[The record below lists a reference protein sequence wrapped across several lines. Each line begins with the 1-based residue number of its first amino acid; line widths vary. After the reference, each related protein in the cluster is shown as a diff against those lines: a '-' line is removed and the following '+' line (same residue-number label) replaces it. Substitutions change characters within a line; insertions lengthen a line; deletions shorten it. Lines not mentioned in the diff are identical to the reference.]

1 MLIESRGWPKSKA
14 TKWSLLQTKRLIP
27 AFSSK
32 AKIKDYSVQAHNSV
46 PDPKFH
52 TDITVFNTHCYNFIN
67 SAESTK
73 GLYLPNSN
81 CRSKYRKDIAG
92 FVPEHHK
99 KVSIA

>member
-1 MLIESRGWPKSKA
+1 MKA
-14 TKWSLLQTKRLIP
+14 EDGQKAKLQNGLFFAKRLIP
-27 AFSSK
+27 VFSRK

-46 PDPKFH
+46 PDQKFH
-52 TDITVFNTHCYNFIN
+52 TDITVFNIHCYNFIN

-81 CRSKYRKDIAG
+81 DRKQVYLRDIAG

-99 KVSIA
+99 KVGIT